1 MEKINVDLPTIPN
14 FTNAKC
20 DGDFTIAI
28 TNQARDELEL
38 YKQDDGYILKYH
50 DMTCRLSDDDAQKFI
65 YHCVKVVEAKK
76 REPLTPPYSKA
87 DKLRGYKLPVEDK
100 PKSLLSKLLNI
111 LK

>member
-28 TNQARDELEL
+28 TNHARDELEL
-38 YKQDDGYILKYH
+38 YKQKDGYILKYH

-76 REPLTPPYSKA
+76 REPLNEKR
-87 DKLRGYKLPVEDK
+87 LGYKLPVEDK
-100 PKSLLSKLLNI
+100 PKSLLSKFFDI